1 MQQVVNGLAI
11 GAIYSIVALGYNLIY
26 GVANILSFAH
36 GALVVVGSFGM
47 LGAYLLLGLPYPI
60 AIVGGVLAA
69 VIVGYVVEVTAVRPV
84 IKRGGTWGVMISTLG
99 AALFIEF
106 SIRAVTRG
114 RPMPFPVPFEPVH
127 LVLPFGV
134 QVTLM
139 QLVLVGAGALLLL
152 ALWLIVYRTKLG
164 TAIQAI
170 AQSPDIASCL
180 GINRFQIQ
188 VITFAIASAAAG
200 LAGVLYSIYYGQ
212 AFAFMGITLG
222 LKGLVVMKVAGIGH
236 LPGCVATGLM
246 LGLIET
252 MVIGYGES
260 TYRDLV
266 GYGCLLLV
274 FIVKPQGLFGEYGR
288 ARFESGAS
296 LAVKPMD

>member
-1 MQQVVNGLAI
+1 M
-11 GAIYSIVALGYNLIY
+11 ALGYNLIY

-47 LGAYLLLGLPYPI
+47 LAAYLLLGLPYPL
-60 AIVGGVLAA
+60 AMAAGVLAA
-69 VIVGYVVEVTAVRPV
+69 VLVGYLVEITAVRPV
-84 IKRGGTWGVMISTLG
+84 IRRGGTWGVMISTLG

-106 SIRAVTRG
+106 GIRSLTRG

-127 LVLPFGV
+127 IDLPLGA

-139 QLVLVGAGALLLL
+139 QLVLVGAGAALLL
-152 ALWLIVYRTKLG
+152 ALWLAVYRTRLG

-170 AQSPDIASCL
+170 AQSPEIASCL
-180 GINRFQIQ
+180 GIDRFRIQ
-188 VITFAIASAAAG
+188 FFTFAMASAAAG
-200 LAGVLYSIYYGQ
+200 IAGVLYSIYYGQ

-266 GYGCLLLV
+266 GYGWLLLV
-274 FIVKPQGLFGEYGR
+274 FMLKPQGLFGERGR
-288 ARFESGAS
+288 ARFESGAA
-296 LAVKPMD
+296 LAVKPLD